1 MKKQAC
7 IFLDR
12 DGVINFERGEHTF
25 LTKDF
30 IINEGFFEGL
40 IRLKQ
45 KGYIFIIITNQ
56 SGIAL
61 NKYTEAQMNACHALL
76 VDEARK
82 HDLKFEAIYYCPH
95 HPSVSK
101 CLCRKPDSLLLEKA
115 ISRFNIDVENS
126 WFIGDKERDA
136 EAAIKVGVRPILIA
150 PNSNINEILNVIL
163 K

>member
-12 DGVINFERGEHTF
+12 DGVINYERGEHTF
-25 LTKDF
+25 LTSDF
-30 IINEGFFEGL
+30 IINDGLFEAL
-40 IRLKQ
+40 TKLKIQ
-45 KGYIFIIITNQ
+45 DYIFIIITNQ

-61 NKYTEAQMNACHALL
+61 NKYTVDQMNACHEKLII
-76 VDEARK
+76 EANK
-82 HDLKFEAIYYCPH
+82 HQIKFEAIYFCPH

-115 ISRFNIDVENS
+115 ISKFNIDVSSS

-136 EAAIKVGVRPILIA
+136 EAATKVGVRPVLIEANKNLNQILSQI
-150 PNSNINEILNVIL
+150 V
-163 K
+163 